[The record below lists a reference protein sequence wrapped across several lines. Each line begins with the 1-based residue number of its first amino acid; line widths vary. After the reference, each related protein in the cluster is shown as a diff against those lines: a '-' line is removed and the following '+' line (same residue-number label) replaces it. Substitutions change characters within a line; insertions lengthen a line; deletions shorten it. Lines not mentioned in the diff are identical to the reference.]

1 MRMFMTAVGMA
12 LLLSV
17 PTAWSY
23 DEMTVTDGGTI
34 TGKVTLTGG
43 KAHSQSLQPHHIS
56 RSRVLWTNFYGDRLA
71 VARGI

>member
-43 KAHSQSLQPHHIS
+43 KPTPKAFNLI
-56 RSRVLWTNFYGDRLA
+56 T
-71 VARGI
+71 

>member
-43 KAHSQSLQPHHIS
+43 KPTPKAFNLITFPDPVYCGRIS
-56 RSRVLWTNFYGDRLA
+56 TGTGWRRCSTG
-71 VARGI
+71 